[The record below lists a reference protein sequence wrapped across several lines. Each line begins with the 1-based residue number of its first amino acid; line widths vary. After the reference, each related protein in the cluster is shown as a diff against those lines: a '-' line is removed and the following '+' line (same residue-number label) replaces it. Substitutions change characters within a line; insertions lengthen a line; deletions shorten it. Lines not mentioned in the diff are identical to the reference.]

1 MQNKIAIIPTP
12 MLIFPVSW
20 DTMLTMVVP
29 TNDAPFPHISMRPK
43 YSPELELCLQKDCK
57 NSDSQISKDTH
68 GDQLLCSDPV

>member
-43 YSPELELCLQKDCK
+43 YSPECSSGMILVKYDLE
-57 NSDSQISKDTH
+57 SAWI
-68 GDQLLCSDPV
+68 PP